1 MKIIKVTDQIEGA
14 QVAFDILKE
23 KIENGA
29 KTLGLATGSTPIE
42 LYNKMVASDLDF
54 TDMRSVNLD
63 EYVGLSK
70 EDSQSYYQFMKE
82 HLFDKKPFK
91 ESFLPDGMA
100 TDIESHTKEYD
111 AILEKYPVDLQ
122 ILGIGNNGHIGFNEP
137 GTSFNTQTHLVDLQ
151 ENTIKANARFFE
163 NESDVPRQAIS
174 MGIASI
180 LKAKTIIL
188 MAYGQ
193 AKADAIAKTVNGP
206 VTKEVPASVLQ
217 NHPEVYIIV
226 DEDAASEL

>member
-1 MKIIKVTDQIEGA
+1 MKIIKVADQIEGA

-54 TDMRSVNLD
+54 SDMRSVNLD

-70 EDSQSYYQFMKE
+70 ENSQSYYQFMKE

-137 GTSFNTQTHLVDLQ
+137 GTAFNTQTHLVDLQ

-206 VTKEVPASVLQ
+206 VTKDVPASVLQ

-226 DEDAASEL
+226 DEEAASEL

>member
-1 MKIIKVTDQIEGA
+1 MKVIKVKDQLEGA
-14 QVAFDILKE
+14 QIAFDILKE

-42 LYNKMVASDLDF
+42 LYRKMVASDLDF
-54 TDMRSVNLD
+54 KDMYSVNLD

-70 EDSQSYYQFMKE
+70 ENPQSYYQFMKE
-82 HLFDKKPFK
+82 HLFDTKPFK
-91 ESFLPDGMA
+91 ESFLPDGM
-100 TDIESHTKEYD
+100 TNDIESHTKEYD

-137 GTSFNTQTHLVDLQ
+137 GTALNSKTHLVDLQ
-151 ENTIKANARFFE
+151 DKTIQANSRFFE
-163 NESDVPRQAIS
+163 KESDVPRQAIS

-180 LKAKTIIL
+180 LKAETIIL
-188 MAYGQ
+188 MAYGK

-217 NHPEVYIIV
+217 NHQDAYVIV
-226 DEDAASEL
+226 DEDAASLL

>member
-1 MKIIKVTDQIEGA
+1 MKIIKVADQIEGA

-82 HLFDKKPFK
+82 HLFNKKPFK

-137 GTSFNTQTHLVDLQ
+137 GTAFNTQTHLVDLQ

-206 VTKEVPASVLQ
+206 VTKDVPASVLQ

-226 DEDAASEL
+226 DEEAASEL

>member
-1 MKIIKVTDQIEGA
+1 MKIITVKDQLEGA

-82 HLFDKKPFK
+82 YLFDKKPFK

-111 AILEKYPVDLQ
+111 AILEKYPIDLQ

-137 GTSFNTQTHLVDLQ
+137 GTAFNTKTHLVDLK

-163 NESDVPRQAIS
+163 KESDVPRQAIS

-180 LKAKTIIL
+180 LKARTIIL

-193 AKADAIAKTVNGP
+193 SKADAIAKTVNGP
-206 VTKEVPASVLQ
+206 VTKDVPASVLQ
-217 NHPEVYIIV
+217 NHKDVYVIV
-226 DEDAASEL
+226 DEEAASEL